1 MRVMGID
8 PGLARTGWG
17 IVEDEGGRAR
27 ALASGTVRAREDHDV
42 AGQLLALKGALS
54 GVIAEHRPEAVALER
69 LFFNANVRTALRAG
83 QASGAALLAAAEGRV
98 PVFEYTP
105 SEVKRA
111 VVGAGAATKKQ
122 VGYMVSAILGLAERP
137 DSPDAAD
144 ALALAICHLHGARP
158 RAAIAAALRGG
169 GRR

>member
-8 PGLARTGWG
+8 PGLVRTGWG
-17 IVEDEGGRAR
+17 IIEDGGGRAR
-27 ALASGTVRAREDHDV
+27 ALASGTVRARADLAV
-42 AGQLLALKGALS
+42 ADQLLALKEALART
-54 GVIAEHRPEAVALER
+54 IAEHRPEAVALER

-83 QASGAALLAAAEGRV
+83 QASGVALLAAAEGGV

-111 VVGAGAATKKQ
+111 VVGTGAATKSQ
-122 VGYMVSAILGLAERP
+122 VGYMVSAILDLRERP

-144 ALALAICHLHGARP
+144 ALALAICHLNGARP
-158 RAAIAAALRGG
+158 RAAIAAASRGRG
-169 GRR
+169 SR